1 MLVFRTDGCL
11 SISKPRTIYDF
22 LSVLITISHAQ
33 DFFSSTYALL
43 LFSPF
48 PMLLFSSTYESSAV
62 PSIHGHAQHMSAAH
76 TGTTAR
82 GHEAA
87 ASMVCMGNWVWSV
100 HGHSCRDMGAVVGR
114 AWRTQTQV
122 VGSSWGTGMAA
133 SGSPGVRPLW
143 PYMHCAFL
151 FLFDFYRGGPY
162 YHLGLEI
169 HFSR

>member
-22 LSVLITISHAQ
+22 LSALIATSHAQ
-33 DFFSSTYALL
+33 DFFSSTYASL

-82 GHEAA
+82 GHEVA
-87 ASMVCMGNWVWSV
+87 ASVACLGMECAWSELPR
-100 HGHSCRDMGAVVGR
+100 HGCLGLGIRSN
-114 AWRTQTQV
+114 QTDRF
-122 VGSSWGTGMAA
+122 GSSI
-133 SGSPGVRPLW
+133 
-143 PYMHCAFL
+143 FK
-151 FLFDFYRGGPY
+151 
-162 YHLGLEI
+162 EI
-169 HFSR
+169 RLPRFH